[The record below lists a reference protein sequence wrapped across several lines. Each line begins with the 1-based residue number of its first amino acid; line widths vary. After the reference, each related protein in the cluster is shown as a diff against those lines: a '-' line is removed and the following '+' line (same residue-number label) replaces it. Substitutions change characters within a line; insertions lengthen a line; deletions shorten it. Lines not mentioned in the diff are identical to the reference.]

1 MEISGY
7 NLIRS
12 DQPFY
17 NKRDGISIYY
27 KNFLP
32 LQVLSVQYLQECI
45 NFELNMGSKICKVIS
60 LYRYPSQTQDEFEK
74 FIENLELNLES
85 LCQNGPNR
93 LNWRFKCQMKKLVL
107 L

>member
-1 MEISGY
+1 
-7 NLIRS
+7 
-12 DQPFY
+12 
-17 NKRDGISIYY
+17 
-27 KNFLP
+27 
-32 LQVLSVQYLQECI
+32 
-45 NFELNMGSKICKVIS
+45 MGGKICKVIS